1 MSVKLVIFVIDC
13 TSYYEHYPSVPIFTV
28 SDCLI
33 IIICIF
39 KLYHDKT
46 GKIKKP
52 GKSRLLTTHLRFKRE
67 LHFLFKLL
75 DSKLGSFKLA
85 LIAGK
90 FFFFAVYD
98 FCWSVCNE
106 TFV

>member
-1 MSVKLVIFVIDC
+1 M
-13 TSYYEHYPSVPIFTV
+13 PIFTV
-28 SDCLI
+28 SDRLMI
-33 IIICIF
+33 IACIL

-52 GKSRLLTTHLRFKRE
+52 GKSRLLTMHLRFKRE

-75 DSKLGSFKLA
+75 DSKLGSFKLV
-85 LIAGK
+85 LIISK
-90 FFFFAVYD
+90 LFLFAVYD
-98 FCWSVCNE
+98 FCWSVCDE